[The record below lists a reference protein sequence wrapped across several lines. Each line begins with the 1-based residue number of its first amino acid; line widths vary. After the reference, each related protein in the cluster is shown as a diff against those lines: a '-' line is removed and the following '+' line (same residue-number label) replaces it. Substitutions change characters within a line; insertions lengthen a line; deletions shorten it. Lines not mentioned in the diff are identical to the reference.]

1 MKSQFINIRDFSRAL
16 CLILIMLI
24 SSFSASAQKIP
35 TRHYTMKD
43 GLPSMGIRCVFKDSR
58 GLIWIGTDGGLCNF
72 DGKSF
77 KIIKTSDGMTASKI
91 WSIAEDEEGN
101 LWFGSF
107 GSGLFRYDGH
117 SFEQFT
123 KKDGLVDDWVRVL
136 CYSKN
141 FKCLIVGSTNG
152 VSTVKGNSITASPKS
167 LFTERPDYCVTGIM
181 DVGKFIYITTY
192 AGNNPLMYYPDQNKF
207 ISLKDSKGRYPAIG
221 FGCYLS
227 SSGDTVFGAGT
238 EGVKIFHKNNK
249 VVLNETLGQVFGY
262 SEDNS
267 GNLWFAAWSY
277 TQKLLEGGIYKYDGT
292 SFKNYKAAFG
302 ITDIEIWT
310 VYFDK
315 EQEIL
320 WVGTLNEGLF
330 MIPYSIFTEYDA
342 SFFNV
347 EKLKINN
354 LFVDTDNTLHIADN
368 STLISKRPDDTW
380 SVLNN
385 RLMVDA
391 CRRMLADNRNS
402 DLLHNNHNIQN
413 LLKSDNLNISNSR
426 KWDGLGYKYL
436 SEDAGNSILFS
447 NKYGLFSCSRNGE
460 NIKFLRAGIPE
471 EMSILGSDSL
481 VIGGWG
487 PTNIIPDYR
496 KNPLAPNEMP
506 LNFYGPQSPPKN
518 INRIFVDKHRVWYA
532 SWLNGLWMSEGFK
545 FTNFNTTN
553 SSISND
559 LTDIC
564 TDSDGN
570 IIFGSNTGDIY
581 IGRYE
586 GQKLSVKYKINDKQ
600 GVVGNSITW
609 LTTDRN
615 GNLWAGTNLGI
626 NCIDLSKLYRTG
638 KCIINF
644 YDDDEGFSGQ
654 TAKRVAF
661 DTDGNLW
668 IGADDRLI
676 KLDTRKVK
684 TRKTKPGK
692 IILTGLDINHLP
704 HQFVLT
710 TDLDHC
716 TQFVEK
722 EFVLH
727 HSENNLVFFF
737 DILNYLNPQKDR
749 FRYFLKGY
757 DKKWSDYNES
767 RRAVYTN
774 LREGE
779 YVFCVESYNIN
790 TGEKGIPLELKFVI
804 HHPWWKLWYVQVL
817 FVILIL
823 VFTYLTVKKTI
834 ATVKQQERQKVEL
847 EKKIAQLEIQALQ
860 AQMNPHFIFNSI
872 NSIQYFVLSNKTDEV
887 LSYLSDFSK
896 IVRASL
902 DNVTKKMVSLDQEID
917 FLKSY
922 LRIEKMRFPKRF
934 DFSVKIMGDMDTL
947 SIMIP
952 PFLIQ
957 PFAEN
962 AVRHGFLYKRSPGQ
976 LSITIEMLERDVI
989 RCSIIDD
996 GVGRIKAREI
1006 EGLSEDSGRLHSSE
1020 ITETRIRLFNPP
1032 GQRAKYKVVYTDL
1045 FNAAGEMSGLK
1056 VEIYIPVDIS

>member
-1 MKSQFINIRDFSRAL
+1 MAI
-16 CLILIMLI
+16 CLILVMLI
-24 SSFSASAQKIP
+24 SCISLSAQQIP

-43 GLPSMGIRCVFKDSR
+43 GLPSMGVRCVFKDSR

-77 KIIKTSDGMTASKI
+77 KILKISDGTTAGKI
-91 WSIAEDEEGN
+91 WSIAEDEVGN
-101 LWFGSF
+101 MWFGSF
-107 GSGLFRYDGH
+107 GSGIFRFDGH

-141 FKCLIVGSTNG
+141 FNCLIVGSTNG
-152 VSTVKGNSITASPKS
+152 VSTVKGNKITASPKS
-167 LFTERPDYCVTGIM
+167 LFTARPDYCVTGIM
-181 DVGKFIYITTY
+181 DAGKFIYITTY
-192 AGNNPLMYYPDQNKF
+192 AGNNPLRYYPDQNKF
-207 ISLKDSKGRYPAIG
+207 ISLNDSKGRYPLNS

-227 SSGDTVFGAGT
+227 SGGDTVFEAGA
-238 EGVKIFHKNNK
+238 EGVKIFSRDNK
-249 VVLNETLGQVFGY
+249 VVLNETLGQVFGF

-292 SFKNYKAAFG
+292 SFKNYKSAFG

-310 VYFDK
+310 VFFDK

-330 MIPYSIFTEYDA
+330 MIPFPLFSEYDA

-354 LFVDTDNTLHIADN
+354 LFVDSENTLRIADN
-368 STLISKRPDDTW
+368 SNLISKRADDTY

-385 RLMVDA
+385 RTMVEA
-391 CRRMLADNRNS
+391 CRKMLADSRNIA
-402 DLLHNNHNIQN
+402 LLHNNNNIRY
-413 LLKSDNLNISNSR
+413 LLKPDNSNTLNSR
-426 KWDGLGYKYL
+426 NQDGLGYKYL
-436 SEDAGNSILFS
+436 AETTENSILFS
-447 NKYGLFSCSRNGE
+447 NKYGLFSCSKNGA

-471 EMSILGSDSL
+471 EMSILGSDTL

-487 PTNIIPDYR
+487 PTNIIPDFK
-496 KNPLAPNEMP
+496 KNLQALNETP
-506 LNFYGPQSPPKN
+506 QEIYGALPPPKD

-532 SWLNGLWMSEGFK
+532 SWLSGLWMSEGLRFI
-545 FTNFNTTN
+545 NFNKTN

-564 TDSDGN
+564 TDSNGN
-570 IIFGSNTGDIY
+570 IIFGSNTGEIY
-581 IGRYE
+581 IGNYD
-586 GQKLSVKYKINDKQ
+586 GQKLSVKYKISNLQ
-600 GVVGNSITW
+600 GLVGNSISW
-609 LTTDRN
+609 LTTDRK

-626 NCIDLSKLYRTG
+626 NCIDLSRLYQTG
-638 KCIINF
+638 KYLISF
-644 YDDDEGFSGQ
+644 FDGDEGFSGQ

-661 DTDGNLW
+661 DSDENLW
-668 IGADDRLI
+668 IGANDRLI
-676 KLDTRKVK
+676 KLDTRKLK
-684 TRKTKPGK
+684 TRNKNPGK
-692 IILTGLDINHLP
+692 IILTGLEINHQP
-704 HQFVLT
+704 HQLVLK
-710 TDLDHC
+710 TDLDPW
-716 TQFVEK
+716 TLLPEK
-722 EFVLH
+722 EFTLL
-727 HSENNLVFFF
+727 HSENSIVFFF

-749 FRYFLKGY
+749 FRYLLKGY
-757 DKKWSDYNES
+757 DTKWSDFNES

-774 LREGE
+774 LREGN
-779 YVFCVESYNIN
+779 YTFCIESYNIN
-790 TGEKGIPLELKFVI
+790 TGEKGVPLEVKFVI
-804 HHPWWKLWYVQVL
+804 HHPWWKLWYVQIF
-817 FVILIL
+817 FVIVIL
-823 VFTYLTVKKTI
+823 VFTYLAVKRTI
-834 ATVKQQERQKVEL
+834 ATVKLQERQKVEL

-934 DFSVKIMGDMDTL
+934 DFSIKILGELDPL

-962 AVRHGFLYKRSPGQ
+962 AVRHGFLYKRSPGR
-976 LSITIEMLERDVI
+976 LSITIELLERDVI

-1006 EGLSEDSGRLHSSE
+1006 EGLSEDTGRLHSSE
-1020 ITETRIRLFNPP
+1020 ITETRIRLFNPQ
-1032 GQRAKYKVVYTDL
+1032 GQPSKYKVEYTDL

-1056 VEIYIPVDIS
+1056 VDVYIPVDLP